1 MVGLLSEGKPEDGAS
16 APDLSPERSKEMS
29 LFIADFHIHS
39 RFSRATSPEMG
50 VEKLSQEAR
59 RKGISLLGTG
69 DFTHPGWLAE
79 LKATL
84 TPHGDGLFEHK
95 GVLFILT
102 VEVSNDF
109 YRGGRSKR
117 IHNLIFAPSFKA
129 VERINRVLSPFGS
142 LEKDGRPSLNLPAED
157 LVRLVLEVSPQ
168 SLIVPAHVWT
178 PWFSLFGA
186 NSGFN
191 SVEECFGQQTPN
203 IYALETG
210 LSSDPPMNWRLGSLD
225 RYTLIS
231 NSDAHS
237 PARLGREAN
246 VFSQPLSYLEVV
258 KAIKGKE
265 ADKLLYT
272 IEFFPQEGKYHW
284 DGHRKCGVSLPPR
297 EAMANYN
304 LCPICQR
311 KLTIGVMHRIEELAD
326 RPDGFR
332 PPGAIPCKH
341 LVPLVEIISQVLG
354 KGRDTVAVRS
364 LYERMTD
371 SLGPE
376 FEILLA
382 REREEI
388 VGVAPPQVAA
398 AIVEV
403 REGRVEITP
412 GYDGVYGQVRIK
424 GQEEP
429 PPQMELF

>member
-1 MVGLLSEGKPEDGAS
+1 MG
-16 APDLSPERSKEMS
+16 

-39 RFSRATSPEMG
+39 RFSRATSSSINIES
-50 VEKLSQEAR
+50 LSREAR
-59 RKGISLLGTG
+59 RKGINLLGTG

-79 LKATL
+79 LKGNL
-84 TPHGDGLFEHK
+84 TPQGDGLFEHE

-109 YRGGRSKR
+109 YHKGKFKR
-117 IHNLIFAPSFKA
+117 IHNLIFAPSFEA
-129 VERINRVLSPFGS
+129 VERINRVLSRFGG
-142 LEKDGRPSLNLPAED
+142 LEKDGRPSLHLPAED
-157 LVRLVLEVSPQ
+157 IVRLILEVSPQ

-191 SVEECFGQQTPN
+191 SVEECFGQQTPY

-210 LSSDPPMNWRLGSLD
+210 LSSDPPMNWRLQSLD

-237 PARLGREAN
+237 PTRLGREAN
-246 VFSQPLSYLEVV
+246 VFSQPLNYLELV
-258 KAIKGKE
+258 KAIKEKDSG
-265 ADKLLYT
+265 KLLYT

-284 DGHRKCGVSLPPR
+284 DGHRKCGVRLSPR
-297 EAMANYN
+297 EAIANYN

-311 KLTIGVMHRIEELAD
+311 RLTIGVMHRIEELAD
-326 RPDGFR
+326 RPEGFR

-354 KGRDTVAVRS
+354 KGRDTVTVSS

-376 FEILLA
+376 FEILLDKG
-382 REREEI
+382 REEI
-388 VGVAPPQVAA
+388 ARVAPPQVAD
-398 AIVEV
+398 AILQV
-403 REGRVEITP
+403 REGEVEITP

-424 GQEEP
+424 TGEET